1 MHMKNIQ
8 FAVFNFAT
16 FISISAVN
24 SQLIPFLNES
34 GYTPA
39 QKGWVLGFSALAS
52 LLFAAVIGWISD
64 KTGKMKPMFI
74 ITTLLFMAA
83 VFASFILTSD
93 LWIKAICIILMFG
106 IVKEVMSINET
117 WVFQLKPKTF
127 GKYHC
132 FSAAGLVSGSL
143 AAGFIYK
150 QFNSIGLC
158 ILCLSASAISLLC
171 GFFIKEKE
179 AAEKGSISLASMKK
193 LLMNKSYQ
201 RLLMILFLLMITGF
215 ADQFVVVDKLIAL
228 GGDRIAVS
236 VKFAIQSL
244 MEIPIYLFSAK
255 LFKKF
260 EPSRLLL
267 VAALMTGV
275 KFVAYGFCATPLW
288 VLIVAALQLLTHPI
302 IVLTSKLLIQEVTP
316 KQLAASAQIVGFA
329 IYFGISGFLTPVI
342 GAWLVER
349 FDFNITCWIFAC
361 IAIIPTWMIIK
372 MRKNK
377 GNQPA

>member
-1 MHMKNIQ
+1 MENIK
-8 FAVFNFAT
+8 FAVFNFST

-39 QKGWVLGFSALAS
+39 QKGWVLGFSALSSLIFAS
-52 LLFAAVIGWISD
+52 LIGWISD
-64 KTGKMKPMFI
+64 KSGKMKPMFI
-74 ITTLLFMAA
+74 LTTLLFMAA
-83 VFASFILTSD
+83 TFASFCIDSSLI
-93 LWIKAICIILMFG
+93 IKAICVILMFG

-117 WVFQLKPKTF
+117 WVFQLKPETF
-127 GKYHC
+127 GKFHC
-132 FSAAGLVSGSL
+132 FSAIGLVAGSL

-150 QFNSIGLC
+150 QFSSTGLSV
-158 ILCLSASAISLLC
+158 LCLSASAVSLLC
-171 GFFIKEKE
+171 GFFIKEKVSE
-179 AAEKGSISLASMKK
+179 SKGSISIKSMKK
-193 LLMNKSYQ
+193 LLMNKPYQ
-201 RLLMILFLLMITGF
+201 LLLLILFLLMITGF

-275 KFVAYGFCATPLW
+275 KFLAYGFCPTPLW
-288 VLIVAALQLLTHPI
+288 VLIVAALQLFTHPI
-302 IVLTSKLLIQEVTP
+302 IVLTSKVLIQEVTP

-349 FDFNITCWIFAC
+349 FDFNITCWIFAF
-361 IAIIPTWMIIK
+361 IAILPTWMIVK
-372 MRKNK
+372 MRKK
-377 GNQPA
+377 SKMA

>member
-1 MHMKNIQ
+1 MDNIK
-8 FAVFNFAT
+8 FAVFNFST

-52 LLFAAVIGWISD
+52 LIFATLIGWISD
-64 KTGKMKPMFI
+64 KSGKMKPMFI
-74 ITTLLFMAA
+74 VTTLCFMAA
-83 VFASFILTSD
+83 TFASFWLD
-93 LWIKAICIILMFG
+93 GGLLIKAVCVILMFG

-117 WVFQLKPKTF
+117 WVFQLKPETF
-127 GKYHC
+127 GKFHC
-132 FSAAGLVSGSL
+132 FSAMGLVSGSL

-150 QFNSIGLC
+150 QFSSIGLC

-171 GFFIKEKE
+171 GFFIKEKTSDS
-179 AAEKGSISLASMKK
+179 KGSITLEGMRK
-193 LLMNKSYQ
+193 LLMNKAYQ

-236 VKFAIQSL
+236 IKFAIQSL

-267 VAALMTGV
+267 VAALMTGI
-275 KFVAYGFCATPLW
+275 KFLAYGFCPTPFW
-288 VLIVAALQLLTHPI
+288 VLIIAALQLFTHPI
-302 IVLTSKLLIQEVTP
+302 IVLTSKVLIQEVTP

-349 FDFNITCWIFAC
+349 FDFNITCWIFAF
-361 IAIIPTWMIIK
+361 IAIIPTWMIVK
-372 MRKNK
+372 MRKTRK
-377 GNQPA
+377 TKIA

>member
-1 MHMKNIQ
+1 MENIK
-8 FAVFNFAT
+8 FAVFNFST

-39 QKGWVLGFSALAS
+39 QKGWILGFSALAS
-52 LLFAAVIGWISD
+52 LIFASLIGWISD
-64 KTGKMKPMFI
+64 KSGKMKPMFI

-83 VFASFILTSD
+83 TFASFWLDSGLIF
-93 LWIKAICIILMFG
+93 KAICVVLMFG

-117 WVFQLKPKTF
+117 WVFHLKPETF
-127 GKYHC
+127 GKFHC
-132 FSAAGLVSGSL
+132 FSAIGLVIGSL
-143 AAGFIYK
+143 AAGFINK
-150 QFNSIGLC
+150 QFSSVGLC

-171 GFFIKEKE
+171 GFFIKEKTS
-179 AAEKGSISLASMKK
+179 ATKGSISIKSMKK
-193 LLMNKSYQ
+193 LLMNKPYQ
-201 RLLMILFLLMITGF
+201 LLLMILFLLMITGF
-215 ADQFVVVDKLIAL
+215 ADQFVVVDKLISL

-236 VKFAIQSL
+236 IKFAIQSL

-267 VAALMTGV
+267 VAALMTGI
-275 KFVAYGFCATPLW
+275 KFLAYGFCTTPLW
-288 VLIVAALQLLTHPI
+288 VLIVAALQLFTHPI
-302 IVLTSKLLIQEVTP
+302 IVLTSKVLIQEVTP

-349 FDFNITCWIFAC
+349 FDFNITCWIFAF
-361 IAIIPTWMIIK
+361 IAIIPTWMIVK
-372 MRKNK
+372 MRKK
-377 GNQPA
+377 VKMS

>member
-1 MHMKNIQ
+1 MENIK
-8 FAVFNFAT
+8 FAVFNFST

-52 LLFAAVIGWISD
+52 LIFASLIGWISD
-64 KTGKMKPMFI
+64 KSGKMKPMFI
-74 ITTLLFMAA
+74 LTTLLFMAA
-83 VFASFILTSD
+83 TFASFCMDSD
-93 LWIKAICIILMFG
+93 LIIKAICVILMFG

-117 WVFQLKPKTF
+117 WVFQLKPETF
-127 GKYHC
+127 GKFHC
-132 FSAAGLVSGSL
+132 FSAIGLVMGSL
-143 AAGFIYK
+143 AAGIIYK
-150 QFNSIGLC
+150 QFSSLGLSV
-158 ILCLSASAISLLC
+158 LCLSASAVSLLC
-171 GFFIKEKE
+171 GFFIKENVSE
-179 AAEKGSISLASMKK
+179 SKGSISIKSMKK
-193 LLMNKSYQ
+193 LLMNKPYQ
-201 RLLMILFLLMITGF
+201 LLLLILFLLMITGF

-244 MEIPIYLFSAK
+244 MEIPIYLFSSK

-275 KFVAYGFCATPLW
+275 KFLAYGFCPTPLW
-288 VLIVAALQLLTHPI
+288 ILIVAALQLFTHPI

-349 FDFNITCWIFAC
+349 FDFNITCWIFAF
-361 IAIIPTWMIIK
+361 IAILPTWMIVK
-372 MRKNK
+372 MRKK
-377 GNQPA
+377 SKMA

>member
-1 MHMKNIQ
+1 MENIK
-8 FAVFNFAT
+8 FAVFNFST

-52 LLFAAVIGWISD
+52 LLFASIIGWISD
-64 KTGKMKPMFI
+64 KSGKMKPMFI
-74 ITTLLFMAA
+74 ITTILFMVAT
-83 VFASFILTSD
+83 FASFWLD
-93 LWIKAICIILMFG
+93 LGLMFKAFCVILMFG

-127 GKYHC
+127 GKFHC
-132 FSAAGLVSGSL
+132 FSAIGLVSGSL
-143 AAGFIYK
+143 AAGFINK
-150 QFNSIGLC
+150 QFSSVGLC

-179 AAEKGSISLASMKK
+179 STSKGSISIASMKK
-193 LLMNKSYQ
+193 LLMNKPYQ
-201 RLLMILFLLMITGF
+201 QLLLILFLLMITGF

-267 VAALMTGV
+267 VASLMTGV
-275 KFVAYGFCATPLW
+275 KFLAYGFCAAPLW
-288 VLIVAALQLLTHPI
+288 VLIVAALQLFTHPI

-342 GAWLVER
+342 GTWLVEQ
-349 FDFNITCWIFAC
+349 FDFNITCWLFAL
-361 IAIIPTWMIIK
+361 IAVIPTWMILK
-372 MRKNK
+372 MCKDKKRKIAV
-377 GNQPA
+377 G